1 LIEDVARRTG
11 KDRSTLYRLE
21 TAQQRPQRATLIQL
35 LDLYQVEEPRRR
47 ELLLLL
53 REASQRGWMQTY
65 RSELPG
71 VYSDYIGFEE
81 EARAIS
87 NYESLFIPG
96 LLQTEDYARAQLHGT
111 LPHATGAEIENRV
124 TARLERQQLLTRP
137 DPPRLWAII
146 DEAAAR
152 RHVGGPGVMAAQL
165 ARLAEAA
172 AQPHITV
179 QLIPFDA
186 GAHPGM
192 DGSFVVLEFPDPA
205 RPSPSATPATRT
217 DPASPSPPASGG
229 LSPPPSGHNA
239 ARHWKSRSSRAA
251 RIILSLLAGFSGR
264 RRFTPRSQPQVSRH
278 TRCVRQGYSH
288 NRTRPELAQV
298 SAYRAPWPLRF
309 APGRR
314 RNETFPVASPKI
326 VQCPSQRVT

>member
-1 LIEDVARRTG
+1 MPGMPPPRTAPSVRLRRLAAQLRDLREERGLTQEEVARRTG

-35 LDLYQVEEPRRR
+35 LDLYQVEEPRRG

-53 REASQRGWMQTY
+53 REAAQRGWMQTY

-87 NYESLFIPG
+87 NYESLYIPG

-111 LPHATGAEIENRV
+111 LPHATAAEIENRV
-124 TARLERQQLLTRP
+124 TARLERQQLLSRA

-152 RHVGGPGVMAAQL
+152 RQVGGPGVMAAQL
-165 ARLAEAA
+165 ARLGEAA
-172 AQPHITV
+172 AQPHITI

-205 RPSPSATPATRT
+205 DRAIVYTESAA
-217 DPASPSPPASGG
+217 GG
-229 LSPPPSGHNA
+229 LFLEEEDEIRRYTLMFGHL
-239 ARHWKSRSSRAA
+239 RAA
-251 RIILSLLAGFSGR
+251 ALRPGATAEVLAAIA
-264 RRFTPRSQPQVSRH
+264 
-278 TRCVRQGYSH
+278 
-288 NRTRPELAQV
+288 AQ
-298 SAYRAPWPLRF
+298 A
-309 APGRR
+309 
-314 RNETFPVASPKI
+314 
-326 VQCPSQRVT
+326 

>member
-1 LIEDVARRTG
+1 MPGMSPPRTAPSVRLRRLGAQLRDLREERGMTQEDVARRTG

-35 LDLYQVEEPRRR
+35 LDLYQVGEPRRG
-47 ELLLLL
+47 ELLMLL
-53 REASQRGWMQTY
+53 REASQRGWMQPY

-87 NYESLFIPG
+87 NYESLYIPG

-124 TARLERQQLLTRP
+124 TARLERQQLLARE

-152 RHVGGPGVMAAQL
+152 RQVGGPGVMAAQI

-172 AQPHITV
+172 GQPHITI

-205 RPSPSATPATRT
+205 DRAIIYTESAA
-217 DPASPSPPASGG
+217 GG
-229 LSPPPSGHNA
+229 LFLEEEDEIRRYTLMFGHL
-239 ARHWKSRSSRAA
+239 RAA
-251 RIILSLLAGFSGR
+251 AL
-264 RRFTPRSQPQVSRH
+264 
-278 TRCVRQGYSH
+278 
-288 NRTRPELAQV
+288 RPGATAAALEAIVAQ
-298 SAYRAPWPLRF
+298 A
-309 APGRR
+309 
-314 RNETFPVASPKI
+314 
-326 VQCPSQRVT
+326 

>member
-1 LIEDVARRTG
+1 MPPPRTAPSVRLRRLAAQLRDLREKRGLTQEDVARRTG

-35 LDLYQVEEPRRR
+35 LDLYQVGEPRRG

-53 REASQRGWMQTY
+53 REASQRGWMQPH

-111 LPHATGAEIENRV
+111 LPHATDAEIENRV
-124 TARLERQQLLTRP
+124 TARLERQQLLTRTG
-137 DPPRLWAII
+137 PPRLWAII

-152 RHVGGPGVMAAQL
+152 RQVGDPGVMAAQI

-172 AQPHITV
+172 GQPNITV
-179 QLIPFDA
+179 QLIPFDV

-205 RPSPSATPATRT
+205 DRAIVYTESAA
-217 DPASPSPPASGG
+217 GG
-229 LSPPPSGHNA
+229 LFLEEEDEIRRYTLMFGHL
-239 ARHWKSRSSRAA
+239 RAA
-251 RIILSLLAGFSGR
+251 AL
-264 RRFTPRSQPQVSRH
+264 
-278 TRCVRQGYSH
+278 
-288 NRTRPELAQV
+288 RPGATAAALEAIAAQ
-298 SAYRAPWPLRF
+298 A
-309 APGRR
+309 
-314 RNETFPVASPKI
+314 
-326 VQCPSQRVT
+326 